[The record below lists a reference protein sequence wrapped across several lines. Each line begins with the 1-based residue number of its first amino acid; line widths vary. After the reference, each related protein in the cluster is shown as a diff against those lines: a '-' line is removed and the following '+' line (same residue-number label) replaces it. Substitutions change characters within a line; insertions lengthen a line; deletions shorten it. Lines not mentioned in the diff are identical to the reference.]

1 MNLDICLK
9 AIEKAQGLGADYADI
24 RVGEVE
30 TKTITVRDGNVS
42 TAQNILTG
50 GFGIRTLVNGAWG
63 FSGSIDLDSIDE
75 SVEKAVKIAH
85 ATALVRRS
93 KVELAEVNPVVDSYR
108 TPLQRDPFKVDDGEI
123 IDTLIQAEATAH
135 GYSEYIRT
143 ATATYRA
150 YRDKKLLV
158 TSMGAQIDQEMKW
171 CGGIL
176 ECTAVRSGE
185 SQPRRYPDRRGR
197 YCTTGYEH
205 FEELDLPGHAEK
217 VGREA
222 VALLDAERL
231 PETKSNAVIRHDQM
245 VIQIHESV
253 GHPTELDRA
262 LGTEA
267 DFAGTSFL
275 TTDMLGTGYR
285 FGSDIVNLVADPTE
299 PKGLGTFAYD
309 DDGVKAH
316 KSYLVKNGKFV
327 NYLSSRETAA
337 ELGLQSTG
345 CARSMYPY
353 DFPIVRMTNVNLEP
367 GDWKWEEIV
376 EDTSEGVLLQYNKS
390 HSIDDRRLNF
400 QFGVETAYQI
410 KNGSIEGLYKNVVYT
425 GLTPE
430 FWGSCDAI
438 SKDDWRMDGTIACGK
453 AVPGQGIYVGH
464 GVGSARFKN
473 VRMWS
478 A

>member
-1 MNLDICLK
+1 MNLDYCYK
-9 AIEKAQGLGADYADI
+9 AIEKALGLGADYADI

-50 GFGIRTLVNGAWG
+50 GFGIRSLVDGAWG
-63 FSGSIDLDSIDE
+63 FAGSIDMNSIE
-75 SVEKAVKIAH
+75 ASVEKAIKIAR
-85 ATALVRRS
+85 ATAIVRRS
-93 KVELAEVNPVVDSYR
+93 KVCLSDVKPVVDSYR
-108 TPLQRDPFKVDDGEI
+108 TPLKLDPFKVDDGVI
-123 IDTLIQAEATAH
+123 IDSLIQAESTTR
-135 GYSEYIRT
+135 SQSKLIRT

-158 TSMGAQIDQEMKW
+158 TSMGAKIDQEMKW

-205 FEELDLPGHAEK
+205 FQELDLPGHAET
-217 VGREA
+217 VGKEA
-222 VALLDAERL
+222 VALLNAEKL
-231 PETKSNAVIRHDQM
+231 LETNTNAVIRHDQM

-275 TTDMLGTGYR
+275 TTDKRGTGYR
-285 FGSDIVNLVADPTE
+285 FGSEIVNLVADPTE
-299 PKGLGTFAYD
+299 SNGLGTFAYD

-316 KSYLVKNGKFV
+316 KSYLIKEGEFV

-337 ELGLQSTG
+337 ELGLESTG
-345 CARSMYPY
+345 CARAVYPY

-376 EDTSEGVLLQYNKS
+376 EDTREGVLLQYNKS

-410 KNGSIEGLYKNVVYT
+410 KDGSLEGLYKNVVYT
-425 GLTPE
+425 GITPE
-430 FWGSCDAI
+430 FWGSCDAV
-438 SKDDWRMDGTIACGK
+438 SHDDWRMDGTTACGK

-464 GVGSARFKN
+464 GVGTARFKN